1 MIWCPEVR
9 KKKQEPF
16 GTIDEV
22 SCRYDDSRVETPQ
35 KPWLKTKL
43 DSLIANMESHIHFP
57 FIVANGCCR
66 PEIENVSSST
76 YDWSRLGVQKNAN
89 EPEQAD
95 LLIVAGWINESVA
108 SEIKDIYKNLIG
120 RRSVI
125 AVGACA
131 LSGGPYTVSGNK
143 PILVSDILPVD
154 VYVPGCPPRPEAI
167 IEAIRLLKNKMQPR
181 PNQTSV
187 LYSALKD
194 NSGQL

>member
-1 MIWCPEVR
+1 M
-9 KKKQEPF
+9 
-16 GTIDEV
+16 
-22 SCRYDDSRVETPQ
+22 ETTG
-35 KPWLKTKL
+35 KTWLKTKI
-43 DSLIANMESHIHFP
+43 DSLILHMESHIHFP
-57 FIVANGCCR
+57 YVIANGCCR
-66 PEIENVSSST
+66 PEIENVASST
-76 YDWSRLGVQKNAN
+76 YDWSRLGVQKNRE

-108 SEIKDIYKNLIG
+108 AELKEVYKNLIG

-131 LSGGPYTVSGNK
+131 LSGGPYSASGTK

-167 IEAIRLLKNKMQPR
+167 IEAVRLLKFKMHPR
-181 PNQTSV
+181 PDQTSV

-194 NSGQL
+194 NSGRI